1 MGWDGMGWDGW
12 GKEARQQRWRAH
24 DKAGWGDSARMGRL
38 GMYAESWTKGSGAGR
53 TGRPEGRERGEE
65 GLLRCGEDDV
75 FMVGFEAFDGVLEDG
90 A

>member
-1 MGWDGMGWDGW
+1 
-12 GKEARQQRWRAH
+12 
-24 DKAGWGDSARMGRL
+24 
-38 GMYAESWTKGSGAGR
+38 MYAESWTKGSGAGR